1 MEDKDSKSEGGS
13 FPSCF
18 SKLKGP
24 PTGSTNE
31 RRSDDMKQMR
41 RLGVNTRPFTIS
53 SKGEVNIK
61 QNKTKQTQTTGSQMK
76 DWESEQ
82 PLLSSRRRRETGLSG
97 QKTPGGAASTPDLCS
112 QTPSSREPQKVQLPA
127 RSLGQW
133 KELLPQTRSQPRQT
147 LAWKPGNTISHLVQQ
162 LGQSQDHWL
171 SWSRGG
177 GTRMRLPG
185 RRSLPRSPS
194 GEVP

>member
-1 MEDKDSKSEGGS
+1 
-13 FPSCF
+13 
-18 SKLKGP
+18 
-24 PTGSTNE
+24 
-31 RRSDDMKQMR
+31 
-41 RLGVNTRPFTIS
+41 
-53 SKGEVNIK
+53 
-61 QNKTKQTQTTGSQMK
+61 MK

-162 LGQSQDHWL
+162 LGQSPGPLAQLEQRWWHQNEAAGEKVSAEVTLGGSPVTGTFHPHLLREVWL
-171 SWSRGG
+171 APDTGHLWSHLLCLVCLSFHPWF
-177 GTRMRLPG
+177 LP
-185 RRSLPRSPS
+185 PS
-194 GEVP
+194 KEAID